1 MPKKKQEK
9 KQDYGKKIQELREM
23 TQEYRKNPEKFTG
36 ENADFF
42 LNELMDIKRKQLRDP
57 FKGKEKPSFE
67 LLLGEL
73 QNTKEDV
80 IHQEI
85 KKRAMGTLVEIKG
98 DLKTD
103 ENREKIAKAINY
115 SELYTFIVDN
125 TAVFKSKVNFERKR
139 KEEKAQRAG
148 IQDAINKG
156 NQSEL
161 DKWKTDR
168 ETKGFV
174 TERNQLQQEGF
185 EKGKIFQSCSAIL
198 TEMDELKKKDIRTAE
213 EDARYLSDKALRD
226 SYLFIAYMMT
236 TRYIR
241 KNSERDL
248 YDEKKMQEALEKS
261 QKQLNKQAALMKEIK
276 KGIEKSEKE
285 INIDNFKRVRGQH
298 AADMTRLYFKKFDEL
313 FHDAEI
319 SYEKKK
325 TKNFG
330 NVMQALGALRD
341 YKWNENYG
349 KNSIYEAYQERY
361 DKGIEKALDTLDTY
375 IQGKSRFA
383 FLRRKLG
390 NERLEQAQQMRE
402 LLGEIRNKMQE
413 YRSTVKEHPMETG
426 ALMEQDDQKKK
437 CEAEAKLVEDAVPLV
452 QLSIEPIKTNENP
465 ILFEDFEHE
474 QNNKKSNREN
484 DVKVKSENEEK
495 AGSKKQENEVKE
507 EQKKGIQNEKENP
520 SPKIQQTVPD
530 VPNPRSNE
538 LMQQNSD
545 GPKSEESQKD
555 RKFVDVKPVVP
566 VVQNANEKSESV
578 EVSTAEKTDQPNT
591 ERRSTVNVPKTSK
604 EDQRAIDTIRKSN
617 TWSGTLQPVRA
628 KTVSYEAVN
637 QNRERITYDKLKS
650 DEIKSEKNQD
660 RKPANWVKIAHNGM
674 KQIKEELEKQQRP
687 YEAEDIYDSKV
698 VSKLQEKRKALPKQK

>member
-1 MPKKKQEK
+1 MPKK

-23 TQEYRKNPEKFTG
+23 TQEYRKNPDKFTG
-36 ENADFF
+36 KDADLFLYELIHIKNMNASEPFQD
-42 LNELMDIKRKQLRDP
+42 NEKISYR
-57 FKGKEKPSFE
+57 
-67 LLLGEL
+67 LLFDDL
-73 QNTKEDV
+73 QGDQNDV
-80 IHQEI
+80 IHTEI
-85 KKRAMGTLVEIKG
+85 KKRAMDAFLEINDNLNGEQKQY
-98 DLKTD
+98 
-103 ENREKIAKAINY
+103 KIEEAICY
-115 SELYTFIVDN
+115 SELYKDVLDEVTKINLKVDYEM
-125 TAVFKSKVNFERKR
+125 KQM
-139 KEEKAQRAG
+139 KENKLNADIR
-148 IQDAINKG
+148 DAINKG
-156 NQSEL
+156 NQKILDEL
-161 DKWKTDR
+161 KESRKKT
-168 ETKGFV
+168 GFV
-174 TERNQLQQEGF
+174 NIRNQFQEEGF
-185 EKGKIFQSCSAIL
+185 EKGKMFQACNIIL
-198 TEMDELKKKDIRTAE
+198 KEINEIEQKKTRTRQDAFLHERDLLLKQSP
-213 EDARYLSDKALRD
+213 LFD
-226 SYLFIAYMMT
+226 SYMQIT
-236 TRYIR
+236 HDI
-241 KNSERDL
+241 NNNPERDL
-248 YDEKKMQEALEKS
+248 YVEEKMQESLEKT
-261 QKQLNKQAALMKEIK
+261 QKQLNEKASVEREEKINLFEQKRKQHVL
-276 KGIEKSEKE
+276 
-285 INIDNFKRVRGQH
+285 
-298 AADMTRLYFKKFDEL
+298 DMAQEFEKFDEQ
-313 FHDAEI
+313 FHNAEM
-319 SYEKKK
+319 SYDKKR
-325 TKNFG
+325 TNNFG
-330 NVMQALGALRD
+330 SVMQALGALKD

-452 QLSIEPIKTNENP
+452 QLPIVEPIKNNGNP
-465 ILFEDFEHE
+465 ILFEDFEYE

-484 DVKVKSENEEK
+484 DVKVKSENEGK

-507 EQKKGIQNEKENP
+507 EQKKEIQNEKENP

-555 RKFVDVKPVVP
+555 RKFVDIKPVVP

>member
-1 MPKKKQEK
+1 
-9 KQDYGKKIQELREM
+9 M
-23 TQEYRKNPEKFTG
+23 TQEYRKNPDKFTG
-36 ENADFF
+36 KDADLFLYELIHIKNMNASEPFQD
-42 LNELMDIKRKQLRDP
+42 NEKISYR
-57 FKGKEKPSFE
+57 
-67 LLLGEL
+67 LLFDDL
-73 QNTKEDV
+73 QGDQNDV
-80 IHQEI
+80 IHTEI
-85 KKRAMGTLVEIKG
+85 KKRAMDAFLEINDNLNGEQKQY
-98 DLKTD
+98 
-103 ENREKIAKAINY
+103 KIEEAICY
-115 SELYTFIVDN
+115 SELYKDVLDEVTKINLKVDYEM
-125 TAVFKSKVNFERKR
+125 KQM
-139 KEEKAQRAG
+139 KENKLNADIR
-148 IQDAINKG
+148 DAINKG
-156 NQSEL
+156 NQKILDEL
-161 DKWKTDR
+161 KESRKKT
-168 ETKGFV
+168 GFV
-174 TERNQLQQEGF
+174 NIRNQFQEEGF
-185 EKGKIFQSCSAIL
+185 EKGKMFQACNIIL
-198 TEMDELKKKDIRTAE
+198 KEINEIEQKKTRTRQDAFLHERDLLLKQSP
-213 EDARYLSDKALRD
+213 LFD
-226 SYLFIAYMMT
+226 SYMQIT
-236 TRYIR
+236 HDI
-241 KNSERDL
+241 NNNPERDL
-248 YDEKKMQEALEKS
+248 YVEEKMQESLEKT
-261 QKQLNKQAALMKEIK
+261 QKQLNEKASVEREEKINLFEQKRKQHVL
-276 KGIEKSEKE
+276 
-285 INIDNFKRVRGQH
+285 
-298 AADMTRLYFKKFDEL
+298 DMAQEFEKFDEQ
-313 FHDAEI
+313 FHNAEM
-319 SYEKKK
+319 SYDKKR
-325 TKNFG
+325 TNNFG
-330 NVMQALGALRD
+330 SVMQALGALKD

-452 QLSIEPIKTNENP
+452 QLPIVEPIKNNGNP
-465 ILFEDFEHE
+465 ILFEDFEYE

-484 DVKVKSENEEK
+484 DVKVKSENEGK

-507 EQKKGIQNEKENP
+507 EQKKEIQNEKENP

-555 RKFVDVKPVVP
+555 RKFVDIKPVVP

>member
-23 TQEYRKNPEKFTG
+23 TQEYRKNPDKFTG
-36 ENADFF
+36 KDADLFLYELIHIKNMNASEPFQD
-42 LNELMDIKRKQLRDP
+42 NEKISYR
-57 FKGKEKPSFE
+57 
-67 LLLGEL
+67 LLFDDL
-73 QNTKEDV
+73 QGDQNDV
-80 IHQEI
+80 IHTEI
-85 KKRAMGTLVEIKG
+85 KKRAMDAFLEINDNLNGEQKQY
-98 DLKTD
+98 
-103 ENREKIAKAINY
+103 KIEEAICY
-115 SELYTFIVDN
+115 SELYKDVLDEVTKINLKVDYEM
-125 TAVFKSKVNFERKR
+125 KQM
-139 KEEKAQRAG
+139 KENKLNADIR
-148 IQDAINKG
+148 DAINKG
-156 NQSEL
+156 NQKILDEL
-161 DKWKTDR
+161 KESRKKT
-168 ETKGFV
+168 GFV
-174 TERNQLQQEGF
+174 NIRNQFQEEGF
-185 EKGKIFQSCSAIL
+185 EKGKMFQACNIIL
-198 TEMDELKKKDIRTAE
+198 KEINEIEQKKTRTRQDAFLHERDLLLKQSP
-213 EDARYLSDKALRD
+213 LFD
-226 SYLFIAYMMT
+226 SYMQIT
-236 TRYIR
+236 HDI
-241 KNSERDL
+241 NNNPERDL
-248 YDEKKMQEALEKS
+248 YVEEKMQESLEKT
-261 QKQLNKQAALMKEIK
+261 QKQLNEKASVEREEKINLFEQKRKQHVL
-276 KGIEKSEKE
+276 
-285 INIDNFKRVRGQH
+285 
-298 AADMTRLYFKKFDEL
+298 DMAQEFEKFDEQ
-313 FHDAEI
+313 FHNAEM
-319 SYEKKK
+319 SYDKKR
-325 TKNFG
+325 TNNFG
-330 NVMQALGALRD
+330 SVMQALGALKD

>member
-9 KQDYGKKIQELREM
+9 EQDYGKKIQELREM
-23 TQEYRKNPEKFTG
+23 TQEYRKNPDKFTG
-36 ENADFF
+36 KDADLFLYELIHIKNMNASEPFQD
-42 LNELMDIKRKQLRDP
+42 NEKISYR
-57 FKGKEKPSFE
+57 
-67 LLLGEL
+67 LLFDDL
-73 QNTKEDV
+73 QGDQNDV
-80 IHQEI
+80 IHTEI
-85 KKRAMGTLVEIKG
+85 KKRAMDAFLEINDNLNGEQKQY
-98 DLKTD
+98 
-103 ENREKIAKAINY
+103 KIEEAICY
-115 SELYTFIVDN
+115 SELYKDVLDEVTKINLKVDYEM
-125 TAVFKSKVNFERKR
+125 KQM
-139 KEEKAQRAG
+139 KENKLNADIR
-148 IQDAINKG
+148 DAINKG
-156 NQSEL
+156 NQKILDEL
-161 DKWKTDR
+161 KESRKKT
-168 ETKGFV
+168 GFV
-174 TERNQLQQEGF
+174 NVRNQFQEEGF
-185 EKGKIFQSCSAIL
+185 EKGKMFQACNIIL
-198 TEMDELKKKDIRTAE
+198 KEINEIEQKKTRTRQDAFLHERDLLLKQSP
-213 EDARYLSDKALRD
+213 LFD
-226 SYLFIAYMMT
+226 SYMQIT
-236 TRYIR
+236 HDI
-241 KNSERDL
+241 NNNPERDL
-248 YDEKKMQEALEKS
+248 YVEEKMQESLEKT
-261 QKQLNKQAALMKEIK
+261 QKQLNEKASVEREEKINLFEQKRKQHVL
-276 KGIEKSEKE
+276 
-285 INIDNFKRVRGQH
+285 
-298 AADMTRLYFKKFDEL
+298 DMAQEFEKFDEQ
-313 FHDAEI
+313 FHNAEM
-319 SYEKKK
+319 SYDKKR
-325 TKNFG
+325 TNNFG
-330 NVMQALGALRD
+330 SVMQALGALKD

-349 KNSIYEAYQERY
+349 KNSIYKAYQERY

-452 QLSIEPIKTNENP
+452 QLSIEPIKNNGNP

-507 EQKKGIQNEKENP
+507 EQKKEIQNEKENP

-604 EDQRAIDTIRKSN
+604 DDQRAIDTIRKSN

-637 QNRERITYDKLKS
+637 QNRERITYDKLKN

>member
-23 TQEYRKNPEKFTG
+23 TQEYRKNPDKFTG
-36 ENADFF
+36 EDADLFLYELIHIKNMNASEPFQD
-42 LNELMDIKRKQLRDP
+42 NEKIRYR
-57 FKGKEKPSFE
+57 
-67 LLLGEL
+67 LLFDDL
-73 QNTKEDV
+73 QGDQNDV
-80 IHQEI
+80 IHTEI
-85 KKRAMGTLVEIKG
+85 KKRAMDAFLEINDNLNGEQK
-98 DLKTD
+98 KY
-103 ENREKIAKAINY
+103 KIEEAICY
-115 SELYTFIVDN
+115 SELYKDVLDEVTKINLRVDYDM
-125 TAVFKSKVNFERKR
+125 KQM
-139 KEEKAQRAG
+139 KENKLNADIR
-148 IQDAINKG
+148 DAINKG
-156 NQSEL
+156 NQKILDEL
-161 DKWKTDR
+161 KESRKKT
-168 ETKGFV
+168 GFV
-174 TERNQLQQEGF
+174 NVRNQFQEEGF
-185 EKGKIFQSCSAIL
+185 EKGKMFQACNIIL
-198 TEMDELKKKDIRTAE
+198 KEINEIEQKKTRTRHDAFLHERDLLLKQSP
-213 EDARYLSDKALRD
+213 LFD
-226 SYLFIAYMMT
+226 SYMQIT
-236 TRYIR
+236 HDI
-241 KNSERDL
+241 NNNPERDL
-248 YDEKKMQEALEKS
+248 YVEEKMQESLEKT
-261 QKQLNKQAALMKEIK
+261 QKQLNEKASVEREEKINLFEQKRKQHVL
-276 KGIEKSEKE
+276 
-285 INIDNFKRVRGQH
+285 
-298 AADMTRLYFKKFDEL
+298 DMAQEFEKFDEQ
-313 FHDAEI
+313 FHNAEM
-319 SYEKKK
+319 SYDKKK
-325 TKNFG
+325 TNNFG
-330 NVMQALGALRD
+330 SVMQALGALKD

-452 QLSIEPIKTNENP
+452 QLPIVEPIKNNGNP
-465 ILFEDFEHE
+465 ILFEDFEYE

-484 DVKVKSENEEK
+484 DVKVKSENEGK

-507 EQKKGIQNEKENP
+507 EQKKEIQNEKENP

-545 GPKSEESQKD
+545 GPKSEGSQKD

-604 EDQRAIDTIRKSN
+604 DDQRAIDTIRKSN

-637 QNRERITYDKLKS
+637 QNRERITYDKLKN

>member
-23 TQEYRKNPEKFTG
+23 TQEYRKNPDKFTG
-36 ENADFF
+36 KDADLFLYELIHIKNMNASEPFQD
-42 LNELMDIKRKQLRDP
+42 NEKISYR
-57 FKGKEKPSFE
+57 
-67 LLLGEL
+67 LLFDDL
-73 QNTKEDV
+73 QGDQNDV
-80 IHQEI
+80 IHTEI
-85 KKRAMGTLVEIKG
+85 KKRAMDAFLEINDNLNGEQKQY
-98 DLKTD
+98 
-103 ENREKIAKAINY
+103 KIEEAICY
-115 SELYTFIVDN
+115 SELYKDVLDEVTKINLKVDYEM
-125 TAVFKSKVNFERKR
+125 KQM
-139 KEEKAQRAG
+139 KENKLNADIR
-148 IQDAINKG
+148 DAINKG
-156 NQSEL
+156 NQKILDEL
-161 DKWKTDR
+161 KESRKKT
-168 ETKGFV
+168 GFV
-174 TERNQLQQEGF
+174 NIRNQFQEEGF
-185 EKGKIFQSCSAIL
+185 EKGKMFQACNIIL
-198 TEMDELKKKDIRTAE
+198 KEINEIEQKKTRTRQDAFLHERDLLLKQSP
-213 EDARYLSDKALRD
+213 LFD
-226 SYLFIAYMMT
+226 SYMQIT
-236 TRYIR
+236 HDI
-241 KNSERDL
+241 NNNPERDL
-248 YDEKKMQEALEKS
+248 YVEEKMQESLEKT
-261 QKQLNKQAALMKEIK
+261 QKQLNEKASVEREEKINLFEQKRKQHVL
-276 KGIEKSEKE
+276 
-285 INIDNFKRVRGQH
+285 
-298 AADMTRLYFKKFDEL
+298 DMAQEFEKFDEQ
-313 FHDAEI
+313 FHNAEM
-319 SYEKKK
+319 SYDKKR
-325 TKNFG
+325 TNNFG
-330 NVMQALGALRD
+330 SVMQALGALKD

-452 QLSIEPIKTNENP
+452 QLPIVEPIKNNGNP
-465 ILFEDFEHE
+465 ILFEDFEYE

-484 DVKVKSENEEK
+484 DVKVKSENEGK

-507 EQKKGIQNEKENP
+507 EQKKEIQNEKENP

-555 RKFVDVKPVVP
+555 RKFVDIKPVVP

>member
-23 TQEYRKNPEKFTG
+23 TQEYRKNPDKFTG
-36 ENADFF
+36 KDADLFLYELIHIKNMNASEPFQD
-42 LNELMDIKRKQLRDP
+42 NEKIRYR
-57 FKGKEKPSFE
+57 
-67 LLLGEL
+67 LLFDDL
-73 QNTKEDV
+73 QGDQNDV
-80 IHQEI
+80 IHTEI
-85 KKRAMGTLVEIKG
+85 KKRAMDAFLEINDNLNGEQKQY
-98 DLKTD
+98 
-103 ENREKIAKAINY
+103 KIEEAICY
-115 SELYTFIVDN
+115 SELYKDVLDEVTKINLKVDYEM
-125 TAVFKSKVNFERKR
+125 KQM
-139 KEEKAQRAG
+139 KENKLNADIR
-148 IQDAINKG
+148 DAINKG
-156 NQSEL
+156 NQKILDEL
-161 DKWKTDR
+161 KESRKKT
-168 ETKGFV
+168 GFV
-174 TERNQLQQEGF
+174 NVRNQFQEEGF
-185 EKGKIFQSCSAIL
+185 EKGKMFQACNIIL
-198 TEMDELKKKDIRTAE
+198 KEINEIEQKKTRTRQDAFLHERDLLLKQSP
-213 EDARYLSDKALRD
+213 LFD
-226 SYLFIAYMMT
+226 SYMQIT
-236 TRYIR
+236 HDI
-241 KNSERDL
+241 NNNPERDL
-248 YDEKKMQEALEKS
+248 YVEEKMQESLEKT
-261 QKQLNKQAALMKEIK
+261 QKQLNEKASVEREEKINLFEQKRKQHVL
-276 KGIEKSEKE
+276 
-285 INIDNFKRVRGQH
+285 
-298 AADMTRLYFKKFDEL
+298 DMAQEFEKFDEQ
-313 FHDAEI
+313 FHNAEM
-319 SYEKKK
+319 SYDKKR
-325 TKNFG
+325 TNNFG
-330 NVMQALGALRD
+330 SVMQALGALKD

-452 QLSIEPIKTNENP
+452 QLPIVEPIKNNGNL

-604 EDQRAIDTIRKSN
+604 DDQRAIDTIRKSN

-637 QNRERITYDKLKS
+637 QNRERITYDKLKN

>member
-23 TQEYRKNPEKFTG
+23 TQEYRKNPDKFTG
-36 ENADFF
+36 KDADLFLYELIHIKNMNASEPFQD
-42 LNELMDIKRKQLRDP
+42 NEKISYR
-57 FKGKEKPSFE
+57 
-67 LLLGEL
+67 LLFDDL
-73 QNTKEDV
+73 QGDQNDV
-80 IHQEI
+80 IHTEI
-85 KKRAMGTLVEIKG
+85 KKRAMDAFLEINDNLNGEQKQY
-98 DLKTD
+98 
-103 ENREKIAKAINY
+103 KIEEAICY
-115 SELYTFIVDN
+115 SELYKDVLDEVTKINLKVDYEM
-125 TAVFKSKVNFERKR
+125 KQM
-139 KEEKAQRAG
+139 KENKLNADIR
-148 IQDAINKG
+148 DAINKG
-156 NQSEL
+156 NQKILDEL
-161 DKWKTDR
+161 KESRKKT
-168 ETKGFV
+168 GFV
-174 TERNQLQQEGF
+174 NVRNQFQEEGF
-185 EKGKIFQSCSAIL
+185 EKGKMFQACNIIL
-198 TEMDELKKKDIRTAE
+198 KEINKIEQKKTRTRQDAFLHERDLLLKQSP
-213 EDARYLSDKALRD
+213 LFD
-226 SYLFIAYMMT
+226 SYMQIT
-236 TRYIR
+236 HDI
-241 KNSERDL
+241 NNNPERDL
-248 YDEKKMQEALEKS
+248 YVEEKMQESLEKT
-261 QKQLNKQAALMKEIK
+261 QKQLNEKASVEREEKINLFEQKRKQHVL
-276 KGIEKSEKE
+276 
-285 INIDNFKRVRGQH
+285 
-298 AADMTRLYFKKFDEL
+298 DMAQEFEKFDEQ
-313 FHDAEI
+313 FHNAEM
-319 SYEKKK
+319 SYDKKR
-325 TKNFG
+325 TNNFG
-330 NVMQALGALRD
+330 SVMQALGALKD

-426 ALMEQDDQKKK
+426 ALTEQDDQKKK

-452 QLSIEPIKTNENP
+452 QLPIVEPIKNNGNL

-545 GPKSEESQKD
+545 GPKSEGSQKD

-604 EDQRAIDTIRKSN
+604 DDQRAIDTIRKSN

-637 QNRERITYDKLKS
+637 QNRERITYDKLKN